1 MAGTH
6 WVIVIIILVAGY
18 QIYNGLNDLIK
29 SIRAKEQWTNDDY
42 TLLVNKCIQETGDK
56 ISHYFLIAIRF
67 E

>member
-29 SIRAKEQWTNDDY
+29 SRRAKE
-42 TLLVNKCIQETGDK
+42 V
-56 ISHYFLIAIRF
+56 F
-67 E
+67 